1 MLLKQNILTALRSLM
16 ANKLRS
22 GLTILGIVIGVAAVV
37 ALMAI
42 GNGATSDITS
52 QIQSSGT
59 NLLTVQAG
67 RNQRPQAG
75 GAPPAF
81 AALTYKDYQALQAA
95 LTSIAGIA
103 PVYQASGSTIVF
115 ENDSYTVSVAGTSE
129 DYLEVYSYQM
139 ERGRFFSAEDR
150 RGTKQV
156 VVLGATTAGELFPN
170 SEAVG
175 QTVKINDMRFTVIG
189 VLKAKGSSG
198 FSDPDDIALIPLETG
213 YLKLFG
219 ANAVRDGQKMVNSIA
234 VSAASADVVD
244 SVTAQIN
251 FIMRRQHKIEPGAD
265 DNFRVQSQSEML
277 STLSTITTTLTT
289 FLGAIAAISLLV
301 GGIGIMNITLVSVS
315 ERTREIG
322 LRKAV
327 GARKDHILLQF
338 LIETMTL
345 SVLGGG
351 IGILLGVGIAATVS
365 ALGLIKSLVTTSSI
379 ALAFSFS
386 LAIGLF
392 FGIYPAYRAANLHPM
407 EALRSE

>member
-1 MLLKQNILTALRSLM
+1 MLLTQNILTALRSLM

-52 QIQSSGT
+52 QIQSVGT
-59 NLLTVQAG
+59 NLLSIQAG
-67 RNQRPQAG
+67 RMQRPQAG

-81 AALTYKDYQALQAA
+81 SALTYKDYQALQAA
-95 LTSIAGIA
+95 LTDIAGIA
-103 PVYQASGSTIVF
+103 PVYQANSTVVF
-115 ENDSYTVSVAGTSE
+115 ETDSYSVSVTGTSE
-129 DYLEVYSYQM
+129 DYLKVYSYEM
-139 ERGRFFSAEDR
+139 ERGRFFTAEDR
-150 RGTKQV
+150 QSNKQV
-156 VVLGATTAGELFPN
+156 AVLGATTAGELFPN
-170 SEAVG
+170 TEAVG
-175 QTVKINDMRFTVIG
+175 QTVKIDNVRFTVIG

-198 FSDPDDIALIPLETG
+198 FSDPDDIVLIPLETG

-219 ANAVRDGQKMVNSIA
+219 ANAIRNGQKMVNSIA
-234 VSAASADVVD
+234 VSAVSAEAVD

-251 FIMRRQHKIEPGAD
+251 FIMRRQHKIEPGAEAD
-265 DNFRVQSQSEML
+265 FRVQSQSDML
-277 STLSTITTTLTT
+277 ETLGMVTTTLTT

-338 LIETMTL
+338 LVETMTL
-345 SVLGGG
+345 SLLGGL
-351 IGILLGVGIAATVS
+351 IGILLGVGIAQTVS
-365 ALGLIKSLVTTSSI
+365 ALGLINSLVTASSI
-379 ALAFSFS
+379 LLAFTFS

-392 FGIYPAYRAANLHPM
+392 FGLYPAYRAANLHPM

>member
-1 MLLKQNILTALRSLM
+1 MLLTQNILTALRSLM

-59 NLLTVQAG
+59 NLLSIQSG
-67 RNQRPQAG
+67 RTQRPQAG

-81 AALTYKDYQALQAA
+81 SALTYKDYQALNAA
-95 LTSIAGIA
+95 LTDIAGIA
-103 PVYQASGSTIVF
+103 PVYQASSTVVF
-115 ENDSYTVSVAGTSE
+115 ENDSYSVSVTGTSE
-129 DYLEVYSYQM
+129 DYLKVYSYEM
-139 ERGRFFSAEDR
+139 GRGRFFTANDR
-150 RGTKQV
+150 QNNKQV
-156 VVLGATTAGELFPN
+156 AVLGATTAGELFPN

-175 QTVKINDMRFTVIG
+175 QTVKIDDVRFTVVG

-198 FSDPDDIALIPLETG
+198 FSDPDDIVLIPLEAG

-219 ANAVRDGQKMVNSIA
+219 ANAIRNGQKTVSSIA
-234 VSAASADVVD
+234 VSAASAEAVD
-244 SVTAQIN
+244 TVTAQIN
-251 FIMRRQHKIEPGAD
+251 FIMRRQHKIEPGAEAD
-265 DNFRVQSQSEML
+265 FRVQSQSDML
-277 STLSTITTTLTT
+277 ETLSTVTTTLTT

-338 LIETMTL
+338 LVETMTL
-345 SVLGGG
+345 SLLGGVL
-351 IGILLGVGIAATVS
+351 GILLGVGIAQTVS
-365 ALGLIKSLVTTSSI
+365 ALGLINSLVTASSI
-379 ALAFSFS
+379 LLAFSFS
-386 LAIGLF
+386 LGIGLF
-392 FGIYPAYRAANLHPM
+392 FGLYPAYRAANLHPM